1 MKYKISIYL
10 NSIYKSKHDSLS
22 LIFHFFKKASSEIH
36 LYNVN
41 IQFNDLMKTS
51 PIYSK
56 VIENLFKETSFKT

>member
-22 LIFHFFKKASSEIH
+22 LIYFIFSKKLLLKYTSTMSI
-36 LYNVN
+36 Y
-41 IQFNDLMKTS
+41 NDLMKTS

-56 VIENLFKETSFKT
+56 VIENLFKETSFTT